1 MRVRLLALILGLAA
15 CGSGGVD
22 TTTTSP
28 VTVPDQ
34 PVTTTT
40 AADPAIPLQIDDCV
54 APQVTF
60 ATLCEVYELIDQWH
74 IDRPADGATLA
85 AAAMEGLMAFQ
96 TDETEEPPRTLIC
109 PVPADEFI
117 QLCNEVQRRVT
128 EDQMPVGP
136 AIEAAVL
143 RMTNSALDAFSYYL
157 PPGQTGAYRSN
168 GVVGGIGVLLD
179 ATDAVGS
186 KCARVTEICELRI
199 VFVVEDNP
207 ADEAGLE
214 QGDVITAIDGASV
227 DGLGFVE
234 AGALIAG
241 DETGVVD
248 ISVRRGDETI
258 EFSISRAELAVP
270 SVDVE
275 MPLDGIGY
283 LRVPDF
289 EPDIPQLVND
299 ALDALDEIGYHTV
312 VVDLRDNP
320 GGFVDAAV
328 YVISEFVDG
337 GVILVESDQSDELE
351 IEALEGG
358 QAVDKEIIVLVNEGT
373 ASAAEITA
381 MALRDRRNATIVGKT
396 TFGKHAVQLPFDL
409 DNGGELLIAVADW
422 AGPSGESVRGSGL
435 VPDVEVDLPGH
446 LTVQELVEIALDSA

>member
-1 MRVRLLALILGLAA
+1 
-15 CGSGGVD
+15 
-22 TTTTSP
+22 
-28 VTVPDQ
+28 
-34 PVTTTT
+34 
-40 AADPAIPLQIDDCV
+40 
-54 APQVTF
+54 
-60 ATLCEVYELIDQWH
+60 
-74 IDRPADGATLA
+74 
-85 AAAMEGLMAFQ
+85 
-96 TDETEEPPRTLIC
+96 
-109 PVPADEFI
+109 
-117 QLCNEVQRRVT
+117 
-128 EDQMPVGP
+128 
-136 AIEAAVL
+136 
-143 RMTNSALDAFSYYL
+143 
-157 PPGQTGAYRSN
+157 
-168 GVVGGIGVLLD
+168 
-179 ATDAVGS
+179 
-186 KCARVTEICELRI
+186 
-199 VFVVEDNP
+199 
-207 ADEAGLE
+207 
-214 QGDVITAIDGASV
+214 
-227 DGLGFVE
+227 
-234 AGALIAG
+234 
-241 DETGVVD
+241 
-248 ISVRRGDETI
+248 
-258 EFSISRAELAVP
+258 
-270 SVDVE
+270 VDVE

-283 LRVPDF
+283 LRIPDF